1 MDSFIVINLKK
12 INSVNLTEK
21 EINDF
26 ENFNQNL
33 GRCYYYIWLFKS
45 YEKVFLKLE
54 NDTFFNEDLYDI
66 LYIYLSEFK
75 HIIDTFP
82 SKYKNDF
89 GKVKIINR
97 KDPLIVFLIILRN
110 YIQHNY
116 LKNLKYK
123 QLMETK
129 EKYYIFP
136 IEDILHSIPKK
147 HKKDL
152 EILYFLS
159 DKENKYINVT
169 PLISESF
176 SVISKYLLDILD
188 DYCINYSFKE
198 MKSIYSKLENI
209 KIDSQDTQLH
219 NSVSLKYEE
228 KVNLDEIDVFEKDM
242 IISEVFQVYLKV
254 SNQIDVQQVS
264 DNIDKRIK
272 KNDFL
277 IENIYLTKD
286 NI

>member
-26 ENFNQNL
+26 EKFNQNL
-33 GRCYYYIWLFKS
+33 GKCYYYIWLFKS

-54 NDTFFNEDLYDI
+54 NDTFFNEELYDI
-66 LYIYLSEFK
+66 LYVYLSEFK

-82 SKYKNDF
+82 SKYDNDF
-89 GKVKIINR
+89 GKVKNINR

-110 YIQHNY
+110 YLQHNY

-136 IEDILHSIPKK
+136 IEDILHSILKK